1 MAQRQHAQRHVLLAK
16 IQAAV
21 VHLEAGGDVVEVE
34 HDPLGFTR
42 GARGVDQGQ
51 QIIHA
56 VVLFTHP
63 QCQLARL
70 MVAGGEEGLEV
81 ARLLAAAQI
90 DGAVQGDYLVDLATL
105 EQQERLIELGLLPHE
120 QQLDAGILHYVAQ
133 LVQGA
138 GGVDGHADA
147 AGGQDAKIGLG
158 PFRHV
163 AGIDADH
170 LGGLVAGADQ
180 RLGTVVHGLAQGT
193 PADGAPLAILL
204 DAQGGLV
211 AKAGNTLT
219 HHSNQMKLRH
229 LNHPQVT
236 VVRPQGH

>member
-1 MAQRQHAQRHVLLAK
+1 MAERQHAEGDVLLAK
-16 IQAAV
+16 IQTAV
-21 VHLEAGGDVVEVE
+21 VHLEAGGDVGKIE

-56 VVLFTHP
+56 VVLLAHP
-63 QCQLARL
+63 QRLLAGL
-70 MVAGGEEGLEV
+70 MVAGDQEGLEV

-120 QQLDAGILHYVAQ
+120 QQLDAGVLYDVAQ
-133 LVQGA
+133 LFERA

-147 AGGQDAKIGLG
+147 TGGEDAEIGLG
-158 PFRHV
+158 PLRHV
-163 AGIDADH
+163 AGIEADH

-180 RLGTVVHGLAQGT
+180 RLGAVVHGLAQGA